1 MLAANLVKSQ
11 CKKLAIY
18 DLTFLSEKVTQFL
31 ASWHQNSI
39 PVIKVFKNVLNPPP
53 IDFPKFYWIW
63 NGNGSLTHVLMR
75 PKVTRIKS
83 LHTLQT

>member
-31 ASWHQNSI
+31 ASWHQNFSPI
-39 PVIKVFKNVLNPPP
+39 VIKVLENVLNPPP
-53 IDFPKFYWIW
+53 MNFIRFGPEMGLWHKF
-63 NGNGSLTHVLMR
+63 
-75 PKVTRIKS
+75 
-83 LHTLQT
+83 